1 MRMIVRDARGKERG
15 RSQDAS
21 ENEEAKKKIFLYYFF
36 LGSIKVDSVAVM
48 KNSILYFMNLF
59 VKQF

>member
-21 ENEEAKKKIFLYYFF
+21 ENERLKSCLH
-36 LGSIKVDSVAVM
+36 
-48 KNSILYFMNLF
+48 NLTYSLPG
-59 VKQF
+59 